1 MPTGSLHTKMDVKV
15 IILYIL
21 SRIETPLPIEELYEV
36 AFVDD
41 SLNYFIFAESLPEL
55 VESGHIEQDENGCYS
70 ITEKGRVQGGY
81 VEDTLA
87 AAARQKAD
95 VAINKKKIEIH
106 KRNILTT
113 AVTQE
118 ENEQWTA
125 HLYFRDKD
133 VNILT
138 VSLNV
143 PNEELGLKMAENM
156 KRNAN
161 IITKTVMDCA
171 VQVEKRSDLP

>member
-1 MPTGSLHTKMDVKV
+1 MPTGNLHTKMDVKV

-41 SLNYFIFAESLPEL
+41 SLNYFVFAESLPEL
-55 VESGHIEQDENGCYS
+55 VNSGHLQQDEKGRYS
-70 ITEKGRVQGGY
+70 ITEKGRSQGGY

-87 AAARQKAD
+87 FAARQKAD
-95 VAINKKKIEIH
+95 IAINKKKTEIR
-106 KRNILTT
+106 KKNIITTDLTQDENGNWMANLYFKDRNITL
-113 AVTQE
+113 VS
-118 ENEQWTA
+118 
-125 HLYFRDKD
+125 
-133 VNILT
+133 

-143 PNEELGLKMAENM
+143 PSEELGKQMAENM
-156 KRNAN
+156 KRNAS

-171 VQVEKRSDLP
+171 VQVEKRSDYL